1 MRVAMPFGVAALRDD
16 EPVPNFLDEDMT
28 NERIFQSGDDML
40 AAMVKETLERLEFAI
55 ATRGH
60 ASMAVA
66 GGRFPKPLFE
76 KLSTVKLDWSKVS
89 VTLGDD
95 RWVGLDDDQSNEKLV
110 RDHFLI
116 NEAQHARFVSLKT
129 GDANPEDAISTVS
142 SRLRTDMHWP
152 LDIVYLGMGDDG
164 HTASL
169 FPSSAPDALQ
179 KGLYPAHGEL
189 VAAARPT
196 VSPVPRISMTLPA
209 ILNAR
214 YIGIHI
220 TGKSKWSTFE
230 TAKNGT
236 EIEEMP
242 VRAILQ
248 QTDIPVDLWW
258 SAENPKG

>member
-1 MRVAMPFGVAALRDD
+1 
-16 EPVPNFLDEDMT
+16 MT
-28 NERIFQSGDDML
+28 NERIFQSGDEML
-40 AAMVKETLERLEFAI
+40 AAMIKETVERLEFAI

-76 KLSTVKLDWSKVS
+76 TLSHARLDWSKVT

-110 RDHFLI
+110 RDYLFI

-129 GDANPEDAISTVS
+129 PDGSPEDAVNTVS
-142 SRLRTDMHWP
+142 ARLRTELHWP

-169 FPSSAPDALQ
+169 FPSSTPEALR
-179 KGLYPAHGEL
+179 KGLYPEHGEL
-189 VAAARPT
+189 VVAARPT
-196 VSPVPRISMTLPA
+196 VVPRISMTLPA

-214 YIGIHI
+214 YIGLHI
-220 TGKSKWSTFE
+220 TGQSKWSTFE

-248 QTDIPVDLWW
+248 QTDVPVDLWW

>member
-1 MRVAMPFGVAALRDD
+1 
-16 EPVPNFLDEDMT
+16 MT
-28 NERIFQSGDDML
+28 NERIFKSGDEML
-40 AAMVKETLERLEFAI
+40 AAMVKETIERLEFAI

-60 ASMAVA
+60 ASIAVA
-66 GGRFPKPLFE
+66 GGRFPKPLFQT
-76 KLSTVKLDWSKVS
+76 LSTARLDWAKVT

-110 RDHFLI
+110 RDNLFI
-116 NEAQHARFVSLKT
+116 NEAQNARFVSLKT
-129 GDANPEDAISTVS
+129 ADSNPEDAVETVS
-142 SRLRTDMHWP
+142 ARLRTEMHWP
-152 LDIVYLGMGDDG
+152 LDIVFLGMGDDG

-169 FPSSAPDALQ
+169 FPSSTPEALD
-179 KGLYPAHGEL
+179 KGLYPKHGEL

-220 TGKSKWSTFE
+220 TGQSKWSTFE

-236 EIEEMP
+236 VIEEMP

-248 QTDIPVDLWW
+248 QNDVPVDLWW

>member
-1 MRVAMPFGVAALRDD
+1 
-16 EPVPNFLDEDMT
+16 MT

-40 AAMVKETLERLEFAI
+40 AAMVGETVARLEFAI

-60 ASMAVA
+60 AGMAVA
-66 GGRFPKPLFE
+66 GGRFPKPLFQA
-76 KLSTVKLDWSKVS
+76 LSKMRLDWAKVT

-110 RDHFLI
+110 RDNLFI
-116 NEAQHARFVSLKT
+116 NEAQNARFVSLKT
-129 GDANPEDAISTVS
+129 SDSNPEDAVDTVS
-142 SRLRTDMHWP
+142 ARLRTEMYWP
-152 LDIVYLGMGDDG
+152 LDVVFLGMGDDG

-169 FPSSAPDALQ
+169 FPSSTPEALG
-179 KGLYPAHGEL
+179 KGLYPDHGEL
-189 VAAARPT
+189 VVAARPT

-214 YIGIHI
+214 YIAIHI
-220 TGKSKWSTFE
+220 TGQSKWSTYQ
-230 TAKNGT
+230 TAKNGI

-248 QTDIPVDLWW
+248 QTDVPVDLWW